1 MNRLKRSYHL
11 VKEYYLGQLWNDLRI
26 GFSPDQ
32 DPLVTFLGC
41 GAQKSGTSALDN
53 YLRQHPEICLP
64 AKKEIHYFDNEYN
77 FRYHN
82 VNYAKYHS
90 FFKMTQAHTIAGEVT
105 PAYMYWDSAMKRIW
119 EYNPEI
125 KILILLRNPIQRAYS
140 HWNMNRV
147 KGAEQLSFLDAVSPR
162 NERLRSKLPFQNKK
176 FAYLDRGHYTSQIRR
191 IFRFFPREQVL
202 IKRSSS
208 LSHDPVGTLAEI
220 FGFLGVEVISVK
232 EEEPIHEGVYDRPM
246 AEDER
251 EFLVKYYRNEI
262 KELENLLGWDCS
274 DWLA

>member
-1 MNRLKRSYHL
+1 MNRIKRTYRL
-11 VKEYYLGQLWNDLRI
+11 IKDYYLGQFLNDLKI
-26 GFSPDQ
+26 GFSPIQ
-32 DPLVTFLGC
+32 EPIVSFLGC

-64 AKKEIHYFDNEYN
+64 AMKEIHYFDNEYN
-77 FRYHN
+77 FRFHN

-90 FFKMTQAHTIAGEVT
+90 FFQMERSHRIAGEVT
-105 PAYMYWDSAMKRIW
+105 PAYMYMDYAMRRIW
-119 EYNPEI
+119 EYNPHI

-147 KGAEQLSFLDAVSPR
+147 KGAEELSFLDAVSQR
-162 NERLRSKLPFQNKK
+162 TERSRAKLPLQNKK
-176 FAYLDRGHYTSQIRR
+176 FAYLDRGFYSSQIRQV
-191 IFRFFPREQVL
+191 FRFFPREQVL

-208 LSHDPVGTLAEI
+208 LSTDPVGTMAEI
-220 FGFLGVEVISVK
+220 FEFLGIEALSIQ
-232 EEEPIHEGVYDRPM
+232 EEEPIHEGIYDRPM
-246 AEDER
+246 AEEER
-251 EFLVKYYRNEI
+251 EFLHNFYQYEI